1 MTNHHINE
9 LYETLTPTD
18 EQKNRMWNAMEQQL
32 GTSEGTAVVRVQP
45 KRVPRYRKLVM
56 SISASVLV
64 LLLAATAYAAIVG
77 NHEKQ
82 YQEVFNGK
90 GTTVYFANGTSMHYV
105 TDGKS
110 KHAKGAMGGDEKGPW
125 VVKESWWGRLTVN
138 VDGKKINITKQLKE
152 KGYFYYTYRDN
163 VNVLHRLY
171 IVKNAGGK
179 KDYSERWY
187 SQMEWLPEVGVGG
200 AFRGLSGPLSDAIV
214 WAEIDAEEDGKD
226 LEAALQD
233 RLSKYWSEYGE

>member
-1 MTNHHINE
+1 MTNHLINE
-9 LYETLTPTD
+9 QFETLTPTD
-18 EQKNRMWNAMEQQL
+18 DQKNRMWSAIEQQL
-32 GTSEGTAVVRVQP
+32 GTSDGTEVMRAQP
-45 KRVPRYRKLVM
+45 RRISRYRKLIM

-64 LLLAATAYAAIVG
+64 LLLAATTYAAITG
-77 NHEKQ
+77 GFEKQ
-82 YQEVFNGK
+82 YEAFFHGK

-105 TDGKS
+105 DEGKNKS
-110 KHAKGAMGGDEKGPW
+110 MMGGDVKGPW
-125 VVKESWWGRLTVN
+125 VVKQSWWGRLTVS

-179 KDYSERWY
+179 KDYAERWY
-187 SQMEWLPEVGVGG
+187 SQMEWLPEVGAGG

-226 LEAALQD
+226 LDAALQE
-233 RLSKYWSEYGE
+233 RLAQYWEEYGE